1 MRFDWFMTIFLMLG
15 FSAESLA
22 LTANKVWMEF
32 RSNGRYR
39 VFVNYTVPEQRQ
51 FREAYVDFSTK
62 QEAERFFFDLVR
74 GADFSI
80 PNAKDR
86 KFTTAPL
93 KADPW

>member
-1 MRFDWFMTIFLMLG
+1 VRLANLIVSIALLAT
-15 FSAESLA
+15 SAMSYA

-32 RSNGRYR
+32 RTNGRYR

-62 QEAERFFFDLVR
+62 KEAESFFFDLVR

-80 PNAKDR
+80 PNAADR
-86 KFTTAPL
+86 VFTKAPL